1 MAKQHSA
8 FSKKH
13 IEEVTAAKRTLLEEL
28 NLPPAVIKFIREN
41 STAIQAVAICLFLGV
56 CGWSYYDY
64 YTTKQTNDGAAL
76 YYHAMREPTA
86 DGRQQFMEKVISDY
100 SSTGSAL
107 WSRIAL
113 THEQTPENQAA
124 ELEKISKDV
133 NRDDPLYPLLQYD
146 LAQCYEMKND
156 LDKALEIYK
165 TLADIHGFS
174 GVGYLAMGRIYEQK
188 DNTQQARDMYKKAI
202 AQPELPTA
210 TKGRLED
217 RLARL

>member
-28 NLPPAVIKFIREN
+28 NLPPAAIKFIREN
-41 STAIQAVAICLFLGV
+41 STAIQAVAICLFLGI

-64 YTTKQTNDGAAL
+64 YTTKQTNDAAAL

-86 DGRQQFMEKVISDY
+86 DGRIQFMEKVVTDY

-107 WSRIAL
+107 WCRIAL
-113 THEQTPENQAA
+113 VHEKTPEEQVV
-124 ELEKISKDV
+124 ELEKITKDV
-133 NRDDPLYPLLQYD
+133 SRDDPLYPLLQYD
-146 LAQCYEMKND
+146 LAQCYEMNND
-156 LDKALEIYK
+156 SDKAMTIYK
-165 TLADIHGFS
+165 SLADIHGFAGIS
-174 GVGYLAMGRIYEQK
+174 YLAMGRIFEQK
-188 DNTQQARDMYKKAI
+188 NDLVQARDMYEKAKS
-202 AQPELPTA
+202 QPELPTA